1 MTRIKAGISQIGG
14 KYRFINRLKRF
25 IPPHRFFLSLF
36 CGACWFELNKP
47 RCQYECFNDANSEI
61 INYLKV
67 IERNPK
73 EFDKSKQGIFGL
85 VSEEIFKE
93 IASGELKPKNDL
105 ERAVFFQY
113 INKLGFAG
121 TATWRGINPKG
132 GFPIKASWRGISMPT
147 SFKADK
153 ASYKGLQVKTTR
165 PYTNNDN
172 GLLTPIDPHAVERL
186 RYVNLANKDFR
197 KVYNLFYKAVYERKG
212 LTNDVFVFADPPYP
226 SHESYYG
233 NLFLQEDH
241 MELITLMLDSPF
253 RFMLTIGGK
262 CKDYIEILKGEGWFI
277 VKALIK
283 YATDANTQFESE
295 EYICMNYDIKKTGI
309 MIDNSR
315 SISEFL

>member
-1 MTRIKAGISQIGG
+1 MLLTTRIKAGISQIGG
-14 KYRFINRLKRF
+14 KYRFINRLKKF
-25 IPPHRFFLSLF
+25 TPPHRFFLSLF

-61 INYLKV
+61 MNYLKV
-67 IERNPK
+67 IERDPK
-73 EFDKSKQGIFGL
+73 AFNDCKKGIFGL
-85 VSEEIFKE
+85 VSEKIFKE

-113 INKLGFAG
+113 VNKLGFAG
-121 TATWRGINPKG
+121 TAN
-132 GFPIKASWRGISMPT
+132 WRGISMPT

-172 GLLTPIDPHAVERL
+172 GLLSPIDLNAVERL

-197 KVYNLFYKAVYERKG
+197 KVYKLFYNALYVRKG
-212 LTNDVFVFADPPYP
+212 LWEDVFVFIDPPYP

-253 RFMLTIGGK
+253 RILLTIGGK
-262 CKDYIEILKGEGWFI
+262 CKEYIDILKEENWFI
-277 VKALIK
+277 LKALVK

-295 EYICMNYDIKKTGI
+295 EYICMNYDIKKLGI
-309 MIDNSR
+309 MKTDSK
-315 SISEFL
+315 SIVDFI